1 MIKRLASIKT
11 FWVRLGY
18 GAHPSPPRYR
28 KLVIILV
35 IIWRR
40 PCALGVPSL
49 GVVAPDNYLSTIR
62 SKGIFP
68 VPSPCRLKGCLVPGA
83 PQRGSLFPL
92 KSQTELSHRHLRFLC
107 STAAPLDGR

>member
-68 VPSPCRLKGCLVPGA
+68 VPSPCRLKGCLVPGPPSEA
-83 PQRGSLFPL
+83 AFFFEIAVRIL
-92 KSQTELSHRHLRFLC
+92 
-107 STAAPLDGR
+107 APLLLRWCSSIE

>member
-1 MIKRLASIKT
+1 MIKRLASI
-11 FWVRLGY
+11 RLSGY
-18 GAHPSPPRYR
+18 AWGTESHQSPPRYR

-49 GVVAPDNYLSTIR
+49 GVVAQDNYLSTIR

-68 VPSPCRLKGCLVPGA
+68 VPSPCRLKGCRVPGA

-92 KSQTELSHRHLRFLC
+92 RSQTELSHLLLRW
-107 STAAPLDGR
+107 